1 MDVTGGVYEVVTGF
15 VNVTIFFYLSLK
27 LSPLINH
34 TLLLYFSSR

>member
-15 VNVTIFFYLSLK
+15 VNGMIFFYLSLA

-34 TLLLYFSSR
+34 ILHCTLSS